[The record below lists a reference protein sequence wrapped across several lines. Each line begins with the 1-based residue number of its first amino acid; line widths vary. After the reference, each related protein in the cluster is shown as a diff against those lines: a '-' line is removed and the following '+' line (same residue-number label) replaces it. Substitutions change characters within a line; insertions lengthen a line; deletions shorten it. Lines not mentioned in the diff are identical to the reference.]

1 MVVGATA
8 LVLETTLLL
17 GDAGVALM
25 TTVLVMVGKGVATT
39 DVLDELLTETGVL
52 EGLLTETGTLDGM
65 LTTTG
70 MVDALVITAGVL
82 DGVLTTIGTL
92 EELLTTT
99 AELGDERAEL
109 RADDELLFG
118 WIEID
123 AAGVV
128 LPVAEVL

>member
-1 MVVGATA
+1 MDVGATA

-25 TTVLVMVGKGVATT
+25 TTVLVMVDKGVATT
-39 DVLDELLTETGVL
+39 DVLDELLTETG
-52 EGLLTETGTLDGM
+52 E
-65 LTTTG
+65 
-70 MVDALVITAGVL
+70 L

-109 RADDELLFG
+109 RADDVLLFG